1 MKRQT
6 VGSRLLHGW
15 RLALWGVAVLVGA
28 APAALR
34 ADDGQRLSVIEEN
47 DSLFFDSDKHY
58 TQGLRLGYL
67 GPDVEDA
74 SGWNRPFDLLG
85 GVLPVFQAGEAE
97 RSRRYGLSFGHS
109 FFTPSVITADPP
121 DPRDRPYAG
130 WLYLG
135 ADLLQDTDRRMLE
148 HLELQL
154 GVVGPAALGKQV
166 QRRWHEFVDTT
177 EPEGWDAQLENE
189 PGLVLSYERKW
200 RFTLAGNGI
209 TGMDLIPELGGSL
222 GNVFT
227 YGEAGA
233 LLRFGRNL
241 QADYGP
247 ARIRPALSGTDY
259 FNRDYMDGDFGIYGF
274 VGAQGRAVAR
284 NIFLDGNTFR
294 SSPSVDKEPLV
305 ADIQAGFSLFWRN
318 GARLDAA
325 VMYRTDEF
333 EGQDEGDAIG
343 IVSFGASW

>member
-1 MKRQT
+1 MPLQPR
-6 VGSRLLHGW
+6 
-15 RLALWGVAVLVGA
+15 RLALWG
-28 APAALR
+28 AALLIAWALPAR
-34 ADDGQRLSVIEEN
+34 ADDDSQRLSVILEN

-58 TQGLRLGYL
+58 TQGLRIGYL
-67 GPDVEDA
+67 GPDVK
-74 SGWNRPFDLLG
+74 SGSRWNGPFDLLG
-85 GVLPVFQAGEAE
+85 GLLPVFQMGEGK
-97 RSRRYGLSFGHS
+97 RSRRYALSVGQS
-109 FFTPSVITADPP
+109 FFTPSVIATDPP

-135 ADLLQDTDRRMLE
+135 ADLLQDTNQRMLE

-166 QRRWHEFVDTT
+166 QREWHDLVDGT
-177 EPEGWDAQLENE
+177 EPLGWDSQLENE

-200 RFTLAGNGI
+200 RLTLVGNGS
-209 TGMDLIPELGGSL
+209 TGIDLIPELGGSL
-222 GNVFT
+222 GSVFT
-227 YGEAGA
+227 YGEAGV

-241 QADYGP
+241 LADYGP

-259 FNRDYMDGDFGIYGF
+259 FNREYLEGDFGIYGF

-294 SSPSVDKEPLV
+294 SSASLDKEPLV
-305 ADIQAGFSLFWRN
+305 ADLQAGVSLFWLS
-318 GARLDAA
+318 GARLDVS
-325 VMYRTDEF
+325 VMHRTDEF
-333 EGQDEGDAIG
+333 EGQDKGDVLG